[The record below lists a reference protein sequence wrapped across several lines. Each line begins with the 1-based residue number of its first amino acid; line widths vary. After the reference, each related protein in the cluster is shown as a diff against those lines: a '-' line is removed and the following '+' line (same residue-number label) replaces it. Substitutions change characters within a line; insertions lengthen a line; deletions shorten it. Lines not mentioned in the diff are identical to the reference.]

1 MTITVSDL
9 EKTVNSGLTTAI
21 RKSEINFK
29 QLYIE
34 IDLENLSSVILFLK
48 SNKNCKFQFCLFGLS
63 PWFD

>member
-34 IDLENLSSVILFLK
+34 IDLENL
-48 SNKNCKFQFCLFGLS
+48 
-63 PWFD
+63 